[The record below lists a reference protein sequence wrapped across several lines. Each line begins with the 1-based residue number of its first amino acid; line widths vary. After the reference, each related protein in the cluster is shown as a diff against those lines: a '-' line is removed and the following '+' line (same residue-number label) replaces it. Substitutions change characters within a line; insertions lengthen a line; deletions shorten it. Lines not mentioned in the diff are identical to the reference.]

1 MKGARP
7 GPAKPGPAV
16 RSSQVKKQARRLAEH
31 NARMER
37 IKRSRTFAMFG
48 GLVPL
53 VGLTACDAGLAIACL
68 PREIYLGIW
77 AAIVGA
83 FAGLSIRLVLERRR
97 FQQQSPPG

>member
-1 MKGARP
+1 
-7 GPAKPGPAV
+7 
-16 RSSQVKKQARRLAEH
+16 
-31 NARMER
+31 
-37 IKRSRTFAMFG
+37 MFG